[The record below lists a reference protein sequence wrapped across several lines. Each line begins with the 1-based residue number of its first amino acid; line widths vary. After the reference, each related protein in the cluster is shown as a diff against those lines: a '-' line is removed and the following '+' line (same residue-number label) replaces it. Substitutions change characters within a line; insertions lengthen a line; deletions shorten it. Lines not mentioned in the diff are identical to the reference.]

1 MYYEYEI
8 TIPANTQKSN
18 PTKKDCPLT
27 HGILREV
34 SIVFPPGC
42 HRLAHIIIIRFE
54 RQLFPTNT
62 EMSFAGDTFPLEFE
76 EYYPIIEVP
85 YSLRVEGW
93 NDDDTYPHTVR
104 VRFGLLNVNT
114 VAKPELRPSTE
125 EELAEL
131 LGEYEMVG
139 I

>member
-1 MYYEYEI
+1 M
-8 TIPANTQKSN
+8 
-18 PTKKDCPLT
+18 
-27 HGILREV
+27 
-34 SIVFPPGC
+34 
-42 HRLAHIIIIRFE
+42 
-54 RQLFPTNT
+54 FPTNT

-104 VRFGLLNVNT
+104 VRFGLLNINT

-131 LGEYEMVG
+131 LGEYNMIG
-139 I
+139 G